1 MPAMTWVIAHAD
13 SVPPLQCPDIS
24 RLHWIGSSTVGP
36 EFVHPPERRV
46 VEWLFGEGCGVRRE
60 SASVSALEVTFT
72 PPRSVLRAAFGGRLR
87 DRLDA
92 VLAAHEHAVEE
103 TLATWERHAT
113 AVRFDTCA
121 GVEWCPAVGLAGL
134 SEIEICVERQLIC
147 TRLHVSTV
155 ALTLDDARW
164 RTLVVE
170 RFLDWQTHAWSQYQ
184 RLLTLGVRRSL
195 GWGFE
200 FAPLTRT
207 HQVVA
212 DAG

>member
-1 MPAMTWVIAHAD
+1 MTWVIEHAD
-13 SVPPLQCPDIS
+13 CVPPLQSPDLT
-24 RLHWIGSSTVGP
+24 RLRWVGSSTAGP
-36 EFVHPPERRV
+36 EFVHPPERSV
-46 VEWLFGEGCGVRRE
+46 TEWLFGSG
-60 SASVSALEVTFT
+60 SSLELTFT
-72 PPRSVLRAAFGGRLR
+72 PPRSVLRAAFGGRLP

-92 VLAAHEHAVEE
+92 VLTAHEHAVEE

-134 SEIEICVERQLIC
+134 SEIEISPERQMIC
-147 TRLHVSTV
+147 TRVHVSTL
-155 ALTLDDARW
+155 ALTLDDDQW
-164 RTLVVE
+164 RALVVE

-184 RLLTLGVRRSL
+184 RLLAMGVRRSL

-200 FAPLTRT
+200 FPSLTQQNR
-207 HQVVA
+207 VVA